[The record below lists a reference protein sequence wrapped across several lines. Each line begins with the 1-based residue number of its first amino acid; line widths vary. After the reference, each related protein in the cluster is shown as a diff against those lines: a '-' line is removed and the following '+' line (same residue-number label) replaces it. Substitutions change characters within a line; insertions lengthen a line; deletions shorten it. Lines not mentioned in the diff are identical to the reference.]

1 MALTET
7 AKKQALALMKTRLN
21 RTPGETALDDY
32 LMARLEAA
40 EQTFAKEGI
49 KLGDSMNDVL
59 LLVDKAVFD
68 YQNRD
73 KQQGEPD
80 WLRAKRRGRWMG

>member
-1 MALTET
+1 MNENS
-7 AKKQALALMKTRLN
+7 KKQALSLMRTRLN

-32 LMARLEAA
+32 FTARLEAA
-40 EQTFAKEGI
+40 EKAFAKEGI
-49 KLGDSMNDVL
+49 ILGDGMDDVL
-59 LLVDKAVFD
+59 LLVDKAVWD

-80 WLRAKRRGRWMG
+80 WLRARRRGRWL

>member
-1 MALTET
+1 MTET
-7 AKKQALALMKTRLN
+7 SKKQALALMKTRLN

-40 EQTFAKEGI
+40 EKTFAKQGI
-49 KLGDSMNDVL
+49 RLGDGMDDVL

-80 WLRAKRRGRWMG
+80 WLRARRRGRWMG

>member
-1 MALTET
+1 MTET
-7 AKKQALALMKTRLN
+7 SKKQALALMKTRLN

-40 EQTFAKEGI
+40 EKTFAKQGI
-49 KLGDSMNDVL
+49 RLGDSMDDVL

-80 WLRAKRRGRWMG
+80 WLRARRRGRWMG

>member
-1 MALTET
+1 MTET
-7 AKKQALALMKTRLN
+7 SKKQALALMKTRLN

-32 LMARLEAA
+32 MMARLEAA
-40 EQTFAKEGI
+40 EKTFAKQGI
-49 KLGDSMNDVL
+49 RLEDSMDDVL

-80 WLRAKRRGRWMG
+80 WLRSKRRGRWMG

>member
-1 MALTET
+1 MNET
-7 AKKQALALMKTRLN
+7 SKKQALALMKTRLN

-32 LMARLEAA
+32 LVARLDAA
-40 EQTFAKEGI
+40 ERTFAKEGI
-49 KLGDSMNDVL
+49 HLSDGMEDIL